1 MHVLFVGET
10 VGGVI
15 ALKEEE
21 RLEEVRQGMA
31 RAKAKENGLVDE
43 FGSLYDAVAEAEL
56 LVDGKDMNLVIMRGG
71 SSQQKPTIVP
81 IQTLTEQSK
90 LTDIDPRFSNNDES
104 PVKQLRFIE
113 TNRIKIPVPN
123 TNTSSR
129 YSESTIML
137 EKVQRDLQFVEHL
150 QTEQIWM
157 IEPNLIR
164 FDLK

>member
-1 MHVLFVGET
+1 
-10 VGGVI
+10 
-15 ALKEEE
+15 
-21 RLEEVRQGMA
+21 
-31 RAKAKENGLVDE
+31 
-43 FGSLYDAVAEAEL
+43 
-56 LVDGKDMNLVIMRGG
+56 MNLVIMRGG

-123 TNTSSR
+123 TNTSSP

-150 QTEQIWM
+150 QMEQIWM
-157 IEPNLIR
+157 IEPNLIGL
-164 FDLK
+164 DIK